1 MTNHRGSLRLS
12 VPVRRR
18 RNAALIVLALVSGA
32 CTPVEEGSAGST
44 EAPLPEEAR
53 ADSAAVTTVWSSS
66 NDHPLGWD
74 FERVLV
80 LGGVDEGPTAFFR
93 VFASS
98 IGVDSSGNL
107 YVLDAGNYRVTKFD
121 PNGRPVLSFGQQGG
135 GPGEFGFPSDMAVG
149 ADGDVGVYDFDRRG
163 LSRFDADGEFTGM
176 LPLPGPLQRQ
186 VALLDDG
193 GVVAAVTQR
202 TPNPDSTDFK
212 LLLIREDTT
221 EITSVRQFTNPE
233 PREFSCGAFPGPS
246 YFGPRVD
253 WAAAGRRI
261 AFSDE
266 SGYTVRVLDA
276 AGSVSVWGRDLA
288 PIESTLE
295 LAAWEVAQG
304 DSLRLFGCTVP
315 AREAASQFGYADV
328 APMIESLALT
338 PSGGVWVRR
347 RTEVPGV
354 FAIDVLDGNGTYV
367 GTLPGDSPFP
377 AAFRGEDE
385 VVVVERDEFD
395 RPIVVVYRISKG

>member
-1 MTNHRGSLRLS
+1 MANQRGNLQLS
-12 VPVRRR
+12 VPRWCCRD
-18 RNAALIVLALVSGA
+18 AAWIVLALVSGA
-32 CTPVEEGSAGST
+32 CSPVGEGSEGSA
-44 EAPLPEEAR
+44 EASLPEEVPA
-53 ADSAAVTTVWSSS
+53 ASAAVTTDRSSP
-66 NDHPLGWD
+66 NDHLLRWE

-98 IGVDSSGNL
+98 IGVDSGGNL

-121 PNGRPVLSFGQQGG
+121 LNGRPVLSFGQQGG

-149 ADGDVGVYDFDRRG
+149 ADGEVGVYDFDRRG
-163 LSRFDADGEFTGM
+163 LSRFDADGEFTGL

-193 GVVAAVTQR
+193 SVVAAVTQR
-202 TPNPDSTDFK
+202 SPNPDSTDFK
-212 LLLIREDTT
+212 LLLVRADTA
-221 EITSVRQFTNPE
+221 EVASVRQFTNPE
-233 PREFSCGAFPGPS
+233 PRKFSCGSFPGTP
-246 YFGPRVD
+246 YFGPRVK
-253 WAAAGRRI
+253 WAAAGSRI
-261 AFSDE
+261 AFNDDSDY
-266 SGYTVRVLDA
+266 SVHVLDA
-276 AGSVSVWGRDLA
+276 AGSTSVWGRDLE
-288 PIESTLE
+288 PIESTLD

-304 DSLRLFGCTVP
+304 DSMRVFGCTVA

-328 APMIESLALT
+328 APTIESLAVT

-367 GTLPGDSPFP
+367 GTLPAESPFP
-377 AAFRGEDE
+377 AAFRGDDE

-395 RPIVVVYRISKG
+395 RPIVVVYRIRKG